1 MRSMLFAERAI
12 LVELQSFRIVFLI
25 LHTVIIPVLAFG
37 ALESDF
43 CSVYSSHFKK
53 TPCKKI
59 TPGRC
64 VLKVYHKVFALSIIF
79 IAESTFFFTCA
90 AFCPKN
96 PANFYFFRFL
106 CPKSLPFAYFLFI
119 ILAISDLKSNA
130 LPIIIIRKGVYY
142 HERNEDSR
150 RRLLGGRH

>member
-96 PANFYFFRFL
+96 PAIFVFL
-106 CPKSLPFAYFLFI
+106 AFPAQNPCPLPTFCL
-119 ILAISDLKSNA
+119 
-130 LPIIIIRKGVYY
+130 
-142 HERNEDSR
+142 
-150 RRLLGGRH
+150 